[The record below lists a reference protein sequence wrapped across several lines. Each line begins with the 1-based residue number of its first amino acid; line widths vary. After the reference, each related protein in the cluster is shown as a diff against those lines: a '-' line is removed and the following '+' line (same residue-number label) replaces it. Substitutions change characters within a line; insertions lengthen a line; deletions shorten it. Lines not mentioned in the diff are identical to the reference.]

1 MLLKLRENM
10 TIKLKSLI
18 TLSLLFA
25 ISFSMLHEY
34 AFAFY
39 DDEHCSTT
47 EYVLEFQGPSLHESS
62 DLSDNTCKT
71 HFEYHQAY
79 LLFPNSALLQGHS
92 LRSNTLPTKETYQF
106 LVSLDFIKPPIS

>member
-1 MLLKLRENM
+1 MLFKLRKNM
-10 TIKLKSLI
+10 TMKLKSLI

-47 EYVLEFQGPSLHESS
+47 EYVLEFQGPNLYESS
-62 DLSDNTCKT
+62 DSSDNTCKT

-79 LLFPNSALLQGHS
+79 LLLPNAVLLQDNT

-106 LVSLDFIKPPIS
+106 LVSLDFIKPPVS